1 MRLTLEDDFR
11 DVFRMFF
18 NKLRRLIRSR
28 QNENRR
34 WQSVSRDSMD
44 LNRNSMKLKTG
55 APRTLI
61 ESVIHE
67 SNEVDR
73 R

>member
-28 QNENRR
+28 QNEN
-34 WQSVSRDSMD
+34 
-44 LNRNSMKLKTG
+44 L
-55 APRTLI
+55 APSKYSIR
-61 ESVIHE
+61 EDAVKRHFSGWAPQ
-67 SNEVDR
+67 
-73 R
+73 